1 MFQPRR
7 LSTNLRFAVALI
19 TAGIASIPTL
29 PALAQD
35 SPAIESMI
43 VTGTRATNRTAFD
56 TLAPIDVL
64 AGEAIENTVSSDLSD
79 SLAQLIP
86 SFTVQRLPMADG
98 QVFVR
103 PAQLRSLSPD
113 QTLVL
118 VNGKRR
124 HRSAHLTGSGSQ
136 AVDLA
141 QIPSSAIQ
149 RVEVLRDGASAQ
161 YGSDAIAGVINIIMD
176 DSVGYS
182 TFAQVSE
189 YYEGDG
195 RQYQAGGRAGFD
207 FGNDGVLALFAEVTD
222 AEMTSR
228 SRQRPDAI
236 VFQNNNPNLNV
247 PDPVQ
252 NWGKPE
258 REAFRAGFNMH
269 SALSAQTEIYAFGTY
284 GEGSGVSDFNWRNP
298 ANTSAYNTTP
308 LDPAYNLH
316 DIFPVG
322 FSPKFGQDDQDMSVV
337 GGVRSNTDAALLW
350 DISFGT
356 GGNEID
362 YFIRETIN
370 ASLGSQSPTSFRAG
384 VLEQRDLNL
393 NADAAY
399 AWNVS
404 GLAEPINVAFGAER
418 REETYRIRA
427 GDRASYEVGPLAVVG
442 LPSGSNGFPGY
453 SDQQAGEFDQQSWAV
468 YVDLEAPVS
477 EQLTLGTAVRFEDY
491 SDFGNTTDYKFSAR
505 YAITPDLAVRG
516 TVSTGFRAPTP
527 GQLES
532 ERTSQGLNTTTL
544 NLVTNGRFNP
554 TGPVAE
560 IINAR
565 PAGRVILPLQPET
578 SDNISI
584 GLTWRNDFG
593 FTATID
599 AYRIDVQDRFS
610 SRGGFTLTDADRQAL
625 SALGIPGGESIT
637 NVAFFQNVFDTRTEG
652 LDVVL
657 SYATDMGAGRLS
669 LTGALNVNSTEVTDE
684 RVAGVFNDVSRSI
697 FEESNPGRNATLG
710 AEYSTGPWTIAS
722 RARYYGSWTD
732 TDDSADVVFQD
743 FGAEVFVD
751 ASVSYQ
757 FDQGLSLRLGA
768 ENIFDSYPD
777 EARKQANRG
786 LIYSRNSPYDTDG
799 GKYYL
804 RLNWNL

>member
-1 MFQPRR
+1 MITKT
-7 LSTNLRFAVALI
+7 SLRCAITAI
-19 TAGIASIPTL
+19 TAGLLAIPVTPAS
-29 PALAQD
+29 AQD
-35 SPAIESMI
+35 SATIESMI

-64 AGEAIENTVSSDLSD
+64 AGAAIEGTVSSDLSD

-98 QVFVR
+98 QIFVR

-124 HRSAHLTGSGSQ
+124 HRSAHLTGRGSQ
-136 AVDLA
+136 AADLA
-141 QIPSSAIQ
+141 QIPSSGIQ

-161 YGSDAIAGVINIIMD
+161 YGSDAIAGVINIILD
-176 DSVGYS
+176 DTAGFSS
-182 TFAQVSE
+182 FAQASE

-195 RQYQAGGRAGFD
+195 RQYQLGARYGFD
-207 FGNDGVLALFAEVTD
+207 FGNDGTLALFAEYTE
-222 AEMTSR
+222 ANKTSR

-236 VFQNNNPNLNV
+236 AFQNANPTLIV
-247 PDPVQ
+247 PNPVQ
-252 NWGKPE
+252 NWGKPD
-258 REAFRAGFNMH
+258 REALRTGFNMH
-269 SALSAQTEIYAFGTY
+269 SALSAQTELYAFGTY
-284 GEGSGVSDFNWRNP
+284 GQGNGVSDFNWRNP
-298 ANTSAYNTTP
+298 VSTSAYNTTP
-308 LDPAYNLH
+308 LDPGYNLNN
-316 DIFPVG
+316 IFPVG
-322 FSPKFGQDDQDMSVV
+322 FSPKFGQDDKDMSLV
-337 GGVRSNTDAALLW
+337 GGMRSSADAVLLW
-350 DISFGT
+350 DLSFGT

-384 VLEQRDLNL
+384 VLSQRDLNL

-399 AWNVS
+399 AWQVS
-404 GLAEPINVAFGAER
+404 GLAAPVNVAFGAER
-418 REETYRIRA
+418 REETYKIRA
-427 GDRASYEVGPLAVVG
+427 GDRASYQVGPLAVAG

-453 SDQQAGEFDQQSWAV
+453 SDQQAGKFDQESWAV
-468 YVDLEAPVS
+468 YVDVEAPLTQ
-477 EQLTLGTAVRFEDY
+477 QLTVGSALRFEDY
-491 SDFGNTTDYKFSAR
+491 SDFGNTTDYKLSAR
-505 YAITPDLAVRG
+505 YAITPDLALRG
-516 TVSTGFRAPTP
+516 TLSTGFRAPTP

-554 TGPVAE
+554 TGPVAD
-560 IINAR
+560 IINSR
-565 PAGRVILPLQPET
+565 PAGRLIMPLQPET
-578 SDNISI
+578 SDNVSI
-584 GLTWRNDFG
+584 GLTYRTDFG
-593 FTATID
+593 LVATVD

-610 SRGGFTLTDADRQAL
+610 SRGGFTLTNADRQTL
-625 SALGIPGGESIT
+625 TALGIPGGESIT

-657 SYATDMGAGRLS
+657 SYTADMGAGRLALS
-669 LTGALNVNSTEVTDE
+669 GALNLNNTEVTRE
-684 RVAGVFNDVSRSI
+684 RVAGVFNDVSRNI
-697 FEESNPGRNATLG
+697 FEKSNPGRNATAG
-710 AEYSTGPWTIAS
+710 AEYNVGPWSFVS

-732 TDDSADVVFQD
+732 TDDSADVIFQD
-743 FGAEVFVD
+743 FGAEIFFD
-751 ASVSYQ
+751 ASVAYQ
-757 FDQGLSLRLGA
+757 VNQGLSLRLGA

-777 EARKQANRG
+777 ESRRQANRG

-804 RLNWNL
+804 RLNWSL

>member
-1 MFQPRR
+1 MITK
-7 LSTNLRFAVALI
+7 TNLRYAVTAI
-19 TAGIASIPTL
+19 TAGLIAIPVL
-29 PALAQD
+29 PASAQD
-35 SPAIESMI
+35 DPAIESMI

-64 AGEAIENTVSSDLSD
+64 AGTAIEGTVSSDLSD

-103 PAQLRSLSPD
+103 PAQLRGLSPD

-124 HRSAHLTGSGSQ
+124 HRSAHITGRGSQ
-136 AVDLA
+136 AADLA
-141 QIPSSAIQ
+141 QIPSSGIQ

-161 YGSDAIAGVINIIMD
+161 YGSDAIAGVINIILD
-176 DSVGYS
+176 ETVGFS
-182 TFAQVSE
+182 SFAQASE

-195 RQYQAGGRAGFD
+195 RQYQFGGRAGFD
-207 FGNDGVLALFAEVTD
+207 FGNNGVFALFAELTD

-236 VFQNNNPNLNV
+236 SFQNANPNLNV

-258 REAFRAGFNMH
+258 REALRGGFSMH
-269 SALSAQTEIYAFGTY
+269 SALSAQTELYAFGTY
-284 GEGSGVSDFNWRNP
+284 GEGEGVSDFNWRNP
-298 ANTSAYNTTP
+298 VSTSAYRTTP
-308 LDPAYNLH
+308 LDPDYDLSE
-316 DIFPVG
+316 IFPVG
-322 FSPKFGQDDQDMSVV
+322 FSPKFGQDDKDMSLVA
-337 GGVRSNTDAALLW
+337 GVRSATDAALVW
-350 DISFGT
+350 DFSFGT

-384 VLEQRDLNL
+384 VLSQQDMNL

-399 AWNVS
+399 AWEVS
-404 GLAEPINVAFGAER
+404 GLAAPVNVAFGAER
-418 REETYRIRA
+418 REETYKIRA
-427 GDRASYEVGPLAVVG
+427 GDRASYQVGPLAVAR

-453 SDQQAGEFDQQSWAV
+453 SDQQAGEFDQESWAV
-468 YVDLEAPVS
+468 YIDVEAPLT
-477 EQLTLGTAVRFEDY
+477 EQLTVGSAIRFEDY
-491 SDFGNTTDYKFSAR
+491 SDFGNTTDYKLSAR
-505 YAITPDLAVRG
+505 YAITPDLALRG
-516 TVSTGFRAPTP
+516 TLSTGFRAPTP

-554 TGPVAE
+554 TGPVAD
-560 IINAR
+560 IINSR
-565 PAGRVILPLQPET
+565 PAGQVIMPLQPET
-578 SDNISI
+578 SDNISL
-584 GLTWRNDFG
+584 GLTFRTDFG
-593 FTATID
+593 FVATVD

-610 SRGGFTLTDADRQAL
+610 SRGGFRLTDADRQTL
-625 SALGIPGGESIT
+625 TALGIPGGESIT
-637 NVAFFQNVFDTRTEG
+637 NAAFFQNVFDTRTEG
-652 LDVVL
+652 LDFVL
-657 SYATDMGAGRLS
+657 SYTSDIGAGSLALS
-669 LTGALNVNSTEVTDE
+669 GALNLNNTEVTRE

-697 FEESNPGRNATLG
+697 FEESNPGKNATAG
-710 AEYSTGPWTIAS
+710 AEYDIGSWSFVT

-732 TDDSADVVFQD
+732 TDDSADVIFQD
-743 FGAEVFVD
+743 FGAEIFVD
-751 ASVSYQ
+751 ASVAYQ
-757 FDQGLSLRLGA
+757 VNQGLSLRVGA
-768 ENIFDSYPD
+768 ENIFNNYPD
-777 EARKQANRG
+777 ESRRQANRG

-804 RLNWNL
+804 RLNWSL

>member
-1 MFQPRR
+1 MSSKNSLHRAIALVTAT
-7 LSTNLRFAVALI
+7 LSV
-19 TAGIASIPTL
+19 L
-29 PALAQD
+29 PAAAAIAQD
-35 SPAIESMI
+35 GAEIESMI

-56 TLAPIDVL
+56 TLAPIDIL
-64 AGEAIENTVSSDLSD
+64 AGAQIEGTVSSDLSD

-103 PAQLRSLSPD
+103 PAQLRNLSPD

-141 QIPSSAIQ
+141 QIPSSAIK

-161 YGSDAIAGVINIIMD
+161 YGSDAIAGVINVILD
-176 DSVGYS
+176 DSTGYS
-182 TFAQVSE
+182 SFAQLSE

-195 RQYQAGGRAGFD
+195 QQLQVGTRAGFD
-207 FGNDGVLALFAEVTD
+207 FGNDGVLSVFGEYTD
-222 AEMTSR
+222 ADPTSR

-236 VFQNNNPNLNV
+236 TFQQANPQLNV

-252 NWGKPE
+252 RWGKPE
-258 REAFRAGFNMH
+258 RDALRAGFNVF
-269 SALSAQTEIYAFGTY
+269 SAISSNSEVYAFATY
-284 GEGSGVSDFNWRNP
+284 GQGSGVSDFNWRNP
-298 ANTSAYNTTP
+298 VGTSAYNRTP

-316 DIFPVG
+316 EIFPTG
-322 FSPKFGQDDQDMSVV
+322 FSPKFGQDDTDMNFAA
-337 GGVRSNTDAALLW
+337 GLRSNRESALFW
-350 DISFGT
+350 DLSAST
-356 GGNEID
+356 GENEID

-370 ASLGSQSPTSFRAG
+370 ASLGSASPTAFRAG
-384 VLEQRDLNL
+384 VLTQSDLNL
-393 NADAAY
+393 NADASY
-399 AWNVS
+399 AWQVS
-404 GLAEPINVAFGAER
+404 ALEAPVNVAFGAER
-418 REETYRIRA
+418 RKETYEIKA
-427 GDRASYEVGPLAVVG
+427 GDRASYQVGPLAVVG

-453 SDQQAGEFDQQSWAV
+453 SDQQAGKFDQQSWAV
-468 YVDLEAPVS
+468 YVDLEA
-477 EQLTLGTAVRFEDY
+477 ELTQQLTVGSALRFEDY
-491 SDFGNTTDYKFSAR
+491 SDFGDTTDYKLSAR
-505 YAITPDLAVRG
+505 YAFTEDFALRA
-516 TVSTGFRAPTP
+516 TLSTGFRAPTP

-554 TGPVAE
+554 TGPVAT
-560 IINAR
+560 IINSR
-565 PAGRVILPLQPET
+565 PAGQVILPLQPET
-578 SDNISI
+578 SDNLSL
-584 GLTWRNDFG
+584 GLTYRTDFG
-593 FTATID
+593 LLATID
-599 AYRIDVQDRFS
+599 AYRIDVMDRFS
-610 SRGGFTLTDADRQAL
+610 SRGGFQLTNADRQQLA
-625 SALGIPGGESIT
+625 SLGIPGGESIT

-652 LDVVL
+652 VDVVL
-657 SYATDMGAGRLS
+657 SYGTDLGAGRLN
-669 LTGALNVNSTEVTDE
+669 LTGALNVNSTEVIRE
-684 RVAGVFNDVSRSI
+684 NVAGVFNNVSRRI
-697 FEESNPGRNATLG
+697 FEDSNPSNNATAG
-710 AEYSTGPWTIAS
+710 IEYVNGRWTMTA

-732 TDDSADVVFQD
+732 TDDSADVIYQD
-743 FGAEVFVD
+743 FGAETFFD
-751 ASVSYQ
+751 AALAYS
-757 FDQGLSLRLGA
+757 FDNGLNVRLGA